1 MPRSA
6 GQKVKLLY
14 LEKIFREESD
24 EAHPLTVNDIIAKL
38 AKNDISAER
47 KAIYADIEVLRDI
60 MDMDIC
66 TARNGSQT
74 AYYLASDTFQF
85 EELQLLCDA
94 VACSKFITEKKSRE
108 LINTLS
114 HLTSNFRARELQRNI
129 IVANRVKTVNE
140 RIFYNVQA
148 IHNAIDSGKKITFRY
163 FRYDIKKNKVY
174 KSDGRYT
181 LSPYSLAWEDENY
194 YCIGYYEKYDS
205 ISNFRVDRMEDV
217 EVSDE
222 AAEKNKEFSI
232 GEYSRKVFGM
242 FASGKT
248 EMVKLCCDNS
258 LTSVIMD
265 KFGSDIVMHKA
276 DDSHFFISKEINV
289 SPTFFGWL
297 FQLGDKVSIV
307 SPESLRSE
315 CREYIENIGKQYSDD
330 KD

>member
-38 AKNDISAER
+38 AKNDIGAER

-66 TARNGSQT
+66 TVRNGSQT

-108 LINTLS
+108 LINKIS

-140 RIFYNVQA
+140 RIFYNIQA

-174 KSDGRYT
+174 KSGGRYT

-217 EVSDE
+217 EVSD
-222 AAEKNKEFSI
+222 
-232 GEYSRKVFGM
+232 
-242 FASGKT
+242 
-248 EMVKLCCDNS
+248 
-258 LTSVIMD
+258 
-265 KFGSDIVMHKA
+265 
-276 DDSHFFISKEINV
+276 
-289 SPTFFGWL
+289 
-297 FQLGDKVSIV
+297 
-307 SPESLRSE
+307 
-315 CREYIENIGKQYSDD
+315 
-330 KD
+330 